1 MGRGTVRTDKYAQ
14 ASGNMKTG
22 LCTLTVWVKQDL
34 LLPGSAAPGVCCS
47 RGLLPGSAAPG
58 VCCSRGLLLLG
69 SPPGVCYSWGLMHL
83 GSAAPGVS
91 FSRGLLL
98 PGSAASRRQG
108 EAESVSA
115 RVNWVLPCVAARQ
128 GARLSSPALY
138 IIDHRNNKYVARGVS
153 VRLGRIVR
161 LGPSP

>member
-14 ASGNMKTG
+14 AGGNMKTR
-22 LCTLTVWVKQDL
+22 LCALTVWVKQDL
-34 LLPGSAAPGVCCS
+34 LLPGSP
-47 RGLLPGSAAPG
+47 PG

-69 SPPGVCYSWGLMHL
+69 SPPGVCCSWGLLYL
-83 GSAAPGVS
+83 GSAASGVCCS
-91 FSRGLLL
+91 QGLLL

-115 RVNWVLPCVAARQ
+115 KVNWVLPCVAARQ
-128 GARLSSPALY
+128 GTRLSSPALY
-138 IIDHRNNKYVARGVS
+138 IINHRNNKYVARGVS